1 MDFLISASNTPY
13 NQWQLSLLIESF
25 KQNNLDNNLVV
36 VCSNPKEKNPIM
48 IEEKFVKN
56 ILNHKRF
63 YRFYDQ
69 GSSEIYEPLNK
80 LYIISYLLKENLLK
94 QPFLMFLEPDLVMKK
109 EFFLPKQESIDFLYS
124 VDPSFTFKELE
135 NNRNNFWMF
144 LGLKKELL
152 EEKWLEVG
160 NIVAFNNF
168 SEIFFDNLTA
178 LLEVM
183 VKIQGADIWKG
194 TFKFALIA
202 SLIKINPVRITRIKG
217 LEVPAFSFL
226 ESNFIT
232 YREGMPPDF
241 HKSMFKY
248 DFNYFSMGNPLEILS
263 NIYNCPNAKY
273 ISDLAK
279 NILASK

>member
-1 MDFLISASNTPY
+1 MDYLISAPSTPY

-25 KQNNLDNNLVV
+25 KQNNLEENLVV
-36 VCSNPKEKNPIM
+36 VCSKPKEKITTNDRFI
-48 IEEKFVKN
+48 KN

-63 YRFYDQ
+63 YKIYNQ
-69 GSSEIYEPLNK
+69 GSADLYEPINRLHSV
-80 LYIISYLLKENLLK
+80 SYLLKKNLLK

-109 EFFLPKQESIDFLYS
+109 EFFLPKQDKIDFLYS

-135 NNRNNFWMF
+135 NNKNNFW
-144 LGLKKELL
+144 LLSGLEKEII
-152 EEKWLEVG
+152 EKKWLEIG
-160 NIVAFNNF
+160 NVVAFNNF
-168 SEIFFDNLTA
+168 SEIFFDNLIV
-178 LLEVM
+178 LLEAM
-183 VKIQGADIWKG
+183 IRSQGSDIWKD
-194 TFKFALIA
+194 TFKFALMA
-202 SLIKINPVRITRIKG
+202 SLIKIDPVRITKIKD

-232 YREGMPPDF
+232 YRKGMPPDF

-248 DFNYFSMGNPLEILS
+248 DSKNYFSMGNPLETLS

-279 NILASK
+279 NVLASK